1 MIYGTI
7 KKADCGTVTVR
18 RFFLRALRHCALAA
32 LTWQAGFDAGIIISY
47 IFSGVWKLREGI
59 NVKK

>member
-7 KKADCGTVTVR
+7 KKVDCGTVTVR

-32 LTWQAGFDAGIIISY
+32 LTWQAGCDAGIINSY
-47 IFSGVWKLREGI
+47 IFLVVGNCVR
-59 NVKK
+59 KKDLM